1 MRCWRLLWF
10 TIGTSA
16 EDSGRPWRNYVDADE
31 MGGAFEMLSMVAG
44 RGEIMSMM
52 NGAFEMLTTMMMD
65 GAFALTDAAV
75 CM

>member
-1 MRCWRLLWF
+1 MLMR
-10 TIGTSA
+10 
-16 EDSGRPWRNYVDADE
+16 

-75 CM
+75 WHVISAVAPTGPAVYDVKCCAGN